1 MKAQVLAAL
10 TLLAAV
16 PAAALAP
23 ARDVVLPSVGH
34 AQGLCVGDPP
44 VCPQWRTTA
53 WVFNPSETQS
63 ATVQVSFLRRN
74 VENSNPLASTVVVGP
89 LQTRELEDV
98 VLALFA
104 VEEYGALRFLSDL
117 PVVVTGRIYDANVA
131 TNKGTG
137 SAGQFFAGQ
146 QTAAA
151 VGLGES
157 VDLIGLAQDTA
168 GLVRTNF
175 GFLEATGQACTVEVR
190 RLDGDGDPVG
200 EAKTYSLLPWQPS
213 QFPLTDVGSTL
224 GSNHRLRVTVTG
236 GSGRVIAFA
245 SRVDNR
251 TGDPST
257 VEMSGAGRDGAWVG
271 KQDKPTYDTPI
282 TLTVAGGAVT
292 AVDATVVFTDE
303 DVSSCTGGELARL
316 AGQLPQPVL
325 IDPDGGFAFSLS
337 GTSSGVAVT
346 LQVSATAVSSGRL
359 AGTVTTTLSG
369 AGNCSG
375 TKAWPL
381 IGARVPSS

>member
-1 MKAQVLAAL
+1 MKARIVAVL
-10 TLLAAV
+10 TLLVAAV
-16 PAAALAP
+16 SAALVP
-23 ARDVVLPSVGH
+23 TRDVVLPSVGH

-63 ATVQVSFLRRN
+63 AAVEVSFLRRN
-74 VENSNPLASTVVVGP
+74 VENSDPLVSTVVVEP

-98 VLALFA
+98 VLALFG
-104 VEEYGALRFLSDL
+104 VEEYGALRFRSDL
-117 PVVVTGRIYDANVA
+117 PVVVTGRIYDANVV

-146 QTAAA
+146 PTSAAI
-151 VGLGES
+151 GSGES
-157 VDLIGLAQDTA
+157 VDLIGLAQDTS

-175 GFLEATGQACTVEVR
+175 GFLESSGQPCTVEVQ

-200 EAKTYSLLPWQPS
+200 DARSYSLLPWQPS
-213 QFPLTDVGSTL
+213 QFPLTDVGGTL

-257 VEMSGAGRDGAWVG
+257 VEMSGARRDGSWVG
-271 KQDKPTYDTPI
+271 TQDKTTYDTPI

-292 AVDATVVFTDE
+292 AVDATIVFTDE
-303 DVSSCTGGELARL
+303 DVPSCTGGELARL
-316 AGQLPQPVL
+316 AGTLPQPVL
-325 IDPDGGFAFSLS
+325 IDPTGGFAFVLS
-337 GTSSGVAVT
+337 GTVGGVLVS
-346 LQVSATAVSSGRL
+346 LQVNGSMATSGL
-359 AGTVTTTLSG
+359 LSGTASTTLTG

-375 TKAWPL
+375 SKSWPL
-381 IGARVPSS
+381 VGARVPSN